1 MVSRK
6 SSSRSD
12 GEVFQ
17 KASTYTLGA
26 FFMLNDG
33 AEMVYR
39 STAIENLTAL
49 VRLPGS

>member
-26 FFMLNDG
+26 FFMHRRRETHE
-33 AEMVYR
+33 AEENPCGRR
-39 STAIENLTAL
+39 SPS
-49 VRLPGS
+49 RL